1 MKISLKDIA
10 GFIGGEI
17 TGDEKLEVKNLARIE
32 EALPGDLTFLYLSHY
47 EKYFPSTKASA
58 ILVKPGFNKS
68 RDDISY
74 VEVSDPNKAFFKLV
88 RKFFLPSYPLE
99 GIDETTFIHPDADVG
114 ENFSAGKNVV
124 ISEGCRI
131 GNNVKIFHNTV
142 LLQNVE
148 IGDDCLVF
156 QNVSIRENCK
166 IGNRVI
172 IHPGTVIGSDGFGFE
187 PDDKGKFIKIPQIG
201 NVIVEDDVEL
211 GSNVSVDRASIGST
225 IIKRGVK
232 IDNLV
237 QIAHNVYI
245 GDDTVISDQAGI
257 SGSTKVGKNCFI
269 LGQVGL
275 TGHIDIADNVILIAQ
290 SGVSKSIT
298 KAGTYFG
305 SPAKE
310 VKTAYKLESHIRNLP
325 DYAKKISELEGEIKS
340 LREKIDK
347 KTFKDSDRK

>member
-1 MKISLKDIA
+1 MRIRLKDIA
-10 GFIGGEI
+10 EFIGGEI
-17 TGDEKLEVKNLARIE
+17 TGDEKLEIKNLSKIE
-32 EALPGDLTFLYLSHY
+32 EAGPGDLTFLYISHY

-58 ILVKPGFNKS
+58 LLVKPGFNKT

-74 VEVSDPNKAFFKLV
+74 IEVTDPNKAFFKLV
-88 RKFFLPSYPLE
+88 RKFFPPSYPLE
-99 GIDETTFIHPDADVG
+99 GIDKTAFVHPDASLG
-114 ENFSAGKNVV
+114 ENVSLGRNVV
-124 ISEGCRI
+124 ISKDCRI

-142 LLQNVE
+142 LLQDVE
-148 IGDDCLVF
+148 IGDDSLIF

-166 IGNRVI
+166 IGSRAI

-187 PDDKGKFIKIPQIG
+187 PDEEGKFHKIPQIG
-201 NVIVEDDVEL
+201 NVIIEDDVEL

-225 IIKRGVK
+225 IIKKGVK
-232 IDNLV
+232 VDNLV
-237 QIAHNVYI
+237 QIAHNVCI
-245 GDDTVISDQAGI
+245 GENTVISAQAGI

-275 TGHIDIADNVILIAQ
+275 TGHIEIADNVILIAQ

-310 VKTAYKLESHIRNLP
+310 VKTAFKLESHFRNLP
-325 DYAKKISELEGEIKS
+325 EYAKKISELENEIKK
-340 LREKIDK
+340 LKEQIEKKSPI
-347 KTFKDSDRK
+347 